1 MTARSQSPQLLVVE
15 DDPAICDLV
24 RECLEAEGYAVVT
37 ADGMERAVA
46 ALTQR
51 QFDLVLSDVIDKATP
66 ASDTDRWHNLDRLR
80 TLAGGAPTIVF
91 TAHGGHDFAEF
102 REHGFS
108 DLLLKPFDLDDL
120 VAVVQRN
127 LAQHTQTRNGKRG
140 TRN

>member
-15 DDPAICDLV
+15 DDLAICDLV

-37 ADGMERAVA
+37 ADGMEQAVA

-51 QFDLVLSDVIDKATP
+51 QFDLVLSDVIGEATP
-66 ASDTDRWHNLDRLR
+66 VPAVDRWRNLDRLR
-80 TLAGGAPTIVF
+80 DLAGGAPTIIF
-91 TAHGGHDFAEF
+91 TAHGGYDFAEF

-127 LAQHTQTRNGKRG
+127 LAQHTQTRNRENG